1 VAPSLCV
8 DQPDCLV
15 HIVWLLFSALQEL
28 VFVFSAAVSVSYHV
42 AFAPPAASSQR
53 RSSRKRPSIYVL
65 PGVLRRGLVV

>member
-28 VFVFSAAVSVSYHV
+28 VFVFSAAVSVPYHV

-65 PGVLRRGLVV
+65 PGVLRMGLVV